1 MTYLA
6 GDSVDG
12 VPYEVLPTY
21 LRRSARD
28 VHIIIA
34 EEGPNTTVD
43 FPVLANA
50 FLNSTAAHG
59 DLQSQSFT
67 LQPPSRV

>member
-6 GDSVDG
+6 GDPVDG
-12 VPYEVLPTY
+12 VLYEVLPTY
-21 LRRSARD
+21 LGRSARD
-28 VHIIIA
+28 IHIIIA
-34 EEGPNTTVD
+34 EEGPNSIVD
-43 FPVLANA
+43 FPVLADA
-50 FLNSTAAHG
+50 LLNSTAAHG